1 MMRKP
6 VSPERDPDRLT
17 RAVVR
22 RPGENFGRGL
32 TTAGLGIPD
41 FRKMTA
47 QHTAYVRTLEQ
58 LGLEVLTLEP
68 QPAFPDA
75 HFVEDT
81 AVVLPELAVIARP
94 GAAARRGEEVTI
106 ASVLRR
112 FRPLERI
119 RSPGTLDGG
128 DVLVVGRRMFI
139 GLSGRT
145 NARGARQLGLLA
157 RERGYV
163 PVTVPVA
170 SGLHLKSNVNHL
182 GGETLLITPGLAGEA
197 CFRDFRKVV
206 VDPGEEYA
214 ANSLLCNGRLLV
226 PAGFARTRRKLEK
239 LGLPLVVLEVGEARK
254 MDGGLTCL
262 SLRFGDE
269 PGAAGGH

>member
-1 MMRKP
+1 M
-6 VSPERDPDRLT
+6 
-17 RAVVR
+17 
-22 RPGENFGRGL
+22 
-32 TTAGLGIPD
+32 I
-41 FRKMTA
+41 A
-47 QHTAYVRTLEQ
+47 QHSAYVRALEG
-58 LGLEVLTLEP
+58 LGLDVLTLEP
-68 QPAFPDA
+68 EPAFPDA
-75 HFVEDT
+75 HFVEDA

-94 GAAARRGEEVTI
+94 GAAVRRGEEVTI

-197 CFRDFRKVV
+197 CFRDYRKVV
-206 VDPGEEYA
+206 VAPGEEYA

-269 PGAAGGH
+269 PGAAGGY